1 MLMSGRYLYRVY
13 DKLKGVQTLP
23 MSLGEAG
30 YVTFGT
36 GKWHNEKEAFAD
48 SFQIGRSIF
57 FGGMSDHFRI
67 EVSDLQEGGSFSA
80 PENRGYSTEVFVE
93 AALQFLTEYSESD
106 RERPFFAYVSFS
118 VPHDPRTPPGEFL
131 EMYNPQGIPLPPD
144 FMPVHPFHTG
154 WMTGRDEQL
163 APWPRTPE
171 DIRSSLAEYYGLI
184 SHLDRQVGRILT
196 LLKET
201 SLYENTLIIFTS
213 DHGLAIG
220 SHGLL
225 GKQNLYEHSMKSPLV
240 LCGPGIPEGAETDAL
255 AYLLDLYPT
264 INGLLGLPAPEG
276 VDGLDL
282 TPVIKGE
289 AKGVRTSLF
298 TAYES
303 SQRAIRD
310 QNWKLIRYP
319 DIHYTQLFDL
329 AKDPYELDN
338 LSGKSEYQ
346 ARVDEMM
353 QLLAKWQSEV
363 GDEIPLTAEVRKP
376 SVFDY
381 KSIHR
386 EPDRHQPEYIR
397 NKYFK
402 K

>member
-67 EVSDLQEGGSFSA
+67 EVSDLQEGGSFSE

-106 RERPFFAYVSFS
+106 RDKPFFAYVSFS
-118 VPHDPRTPPGEFL
+118 VPHDPRTPPDEFL
-131 EMYNPQGIPLPPD
+131 EMYNAQGIPLPPD

-184 SHLDRQVGRILT
+184 SHLDRQVGRVLT
-196 LLKET
+196 LLRET
-201 SLYENTLIIFTS
+201 GLYENTLIIFTS

-240 LCGPGIPEGAETDAL
+240 LCGPGIPKGAETDAL
-255 AYLLDLYPT
+255 VYLLDLYPT
-264 INGLLGLPAPEG
+264 INGLLGQGA
-276 VDGLDL
+276 D
-282 TPVIKGE
+282 
-289 AKGVRTSLF
+289 A
-298 TAYES
+298 
-303 SQRAIRD
+303 
-310 QNWKLIRYP
+310 
-319 DIHYTQLFDL
+319 
-329 AKDPYELDN
+329 
-338 LSGKSEYQ
+338 
-346 ARVDEMM
+346 
-353 QLLAKWQSEV
+353 
-363 GDEIPLTAEVRKP
+363 
-376 SVFDY
+376 
-381 KSIHR
+381 
-386 EPDRHQPEYIR
+386 
-397 NKYFK
+397 
-402 K
+402 